1 VPRLGVVALLP
12 EPISAHVQAWRRAL
26 REPFRD
32 AVPPHITLVPPQQVP
47 SGQMDDAIALVRET
61 AGSVMATVIELGGAE
76 SFLPRSPVAY
86 LAVIRGADVLT
97 VLEERLRTPPL
108 DRRGYPF
115 HPHVTVAVE
124 GDERIQLAVAELAGF
139 SATFRLE
146 EIALLRE
153 EGGMWRRQLTAPLGG
168 TAAVAEVPFTQ
179 AVSASVLLVKDDAVL
194 LGRRTLRPGSR
205 YPGSWDALG
214 GKPDPG
220 EPLLAALI
228 REAREEA
235 GVEPLDVTAVG
246 CFHDGTRADAVW
258 AATTWRGEIV
268 NAAPDEHDLL
278 EWVPLGRAAELPLVP
293 AVRAALT
300 RLTGGRPGQG

>member
-1 VPRLGVVALLP
+1 MPRLGVVALLP

-47 SGQMDDAIALVRET
+47 ADRMDDAVALVRET
-61 AGSVMATVIELGGAE
+61 AGSVMATVVELRGAE

-86 LAVIRGADVLT
+86 LALVRGAEVLAI
-97 VLEERLRTPPL
+97 LEERLRIPPL

-124 GDERIQLAVAELAGF
+124 GDERIHAAVTELAGF
-139 SATFRLE
+139 SASFRLE
-146 EIALLRE
+146 EISLLRE
-153 EGGMWRRQLTAPLGG
+153 EAGVWRRRLTAPLGG
-168 TAAVAEVPFTQ
+168 AAGVVEVSFTK
-179 AVSASVLLVKDDAVL
+179 AVSASVLLVDGDAVL
-194 LGRRTLRPGSR
+194 LGRRANRPGSR
-205 YPGSWDALG
+205 YPGAWDAIG

-220 EPLLAALI
+220 EPLLTALV

-235 GVEPLDVTAVG
+235 GVEPLDITAVG
-246 CFHDGTRADAVW
+246 CFDDGTRADAIW
-258 AATTWRGEIV
+258 AATTWLGQVV

-293 AVRAALT
+293 AVRAALA
-300 RLTGGRPGQG
+300 RLTGGRSGHG

>member
-47 SGQMDDAIALVRET
+47 SDRMDDAVALVRET
-61 AGSVMATVIELGGAE
+61 AGSVMATVVELGGAE

-86 LAVIRGADVLT
+86 LAVTRGADVLA

-115 HPHVTVAVE
+115 HPHVTVAVD
-124 GDERIQLAVAELAGF
+124 GDEQIQVAVTALAGF
-139 SATFRLE
+139 SAAFRLE

-153 EGGMWRRQLTAPLGG
+153 EAGVWRRQLMAPLGG
-168 TAAVAEVPFTQ
+168 AAEVVEVPFTR
-179 AVSASVLLVKDDAVL
+179 AVAASVLFVEGDAVL
-194 LGRRTLRPGSR
+194 LGRRTMRPGSR
-205 YPGSWDALG
+205 YPGAWDAIG

-220 EPLLAALI
+220 EPLLAALV

-235 GVEPLDVTAVG
+235 GVEPLDVTAIG
-246 CFHDGTRADAVW
+246 CFDDGTRADAVW
-258 AATTWRGEIV
+258 AAATWRGEIV
-268 NAAPDEHDLL
+268 NAAPEEHDLL
-278 EWVPLGRAAELPLVP
+278 EWVPLGQVGERPLVP
-293 AVRAALT
+293 AVRAALV
-300 RLTGGRPGQG
+300 RLTGGGPGHG